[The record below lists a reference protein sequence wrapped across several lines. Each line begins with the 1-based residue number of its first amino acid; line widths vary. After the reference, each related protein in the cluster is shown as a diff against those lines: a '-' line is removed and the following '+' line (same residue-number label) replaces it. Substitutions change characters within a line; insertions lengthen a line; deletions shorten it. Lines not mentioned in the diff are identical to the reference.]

1 MQVPHKGGITHLPG
15 AQAVEVHQALIA
27 LGIANPVLGQHG
39 CGEANKQDCQEFFH
53 AGDHQEKGGIQA
65 LYDAASIFR
74 MTQMKFAILLTSL
87 AALFPPLAVLADD
100 IQYDCE
106 GKRRFEHRGAPSTV
120 PADARHRYVVTGV
133 KMEGLDCKLS
143 DALISCMGLTPES
156 AMRKVVIDRAAVT
169 VSDTLEMPTSMLIF
183 EGRCK

>member
-1 MQVPHKGGITHLPG
+1 
-15 AQAVEVHQALIA
+15 
-27 LGIANPVLGQHG
+27 
-39 CGEANKQDCQEFFH
+39 
-53 AGDHQEKGGIQA
+53 
-65 LYDAASIFR
+65 
-74 MTQMKFAILLTSL
+74 MTQMKFAMLLASWVGL
-87 AALFPPLAVLADD
+87 LLPPAVFAAD

-143 DALISCMGLTPES
+143 DQLISCMGLTPES